1 MAPCPC
7 LHSNNHAAGETILLC
22 RNENQNRTRTV
33 VAAGTGA
40 TPAAFYLGLCRLRG
54 TLSLPAPHDCDAGGL
69 ILSVATTNPAVIPK
83 SGPEIKNR
91 CSYKN
96 RRRNYSSLPPRRLES
111 DAENRCRYGHCRR
124 NHSPSRQRRMES
136 EADLVAATAVAGE
149 TVLLCGNEE

>member
-1 MAPCPC
+1 MLTSRPWARLRGTCPC

-91 CSYKN
+91 CSLWDGSGENHAVISNSGPEIKN
-96 RRRNYSSLPPRRLES
+96 RCTQESLNGEKLTSIPKSELEIK
-111 DAENRCRYGHCRR
+111 NRCTQQGII
-124 NHSPSRQRRMES
+124 
-136 EADLVAATAVAGE
+136 A
-149 TVLLCGNEE
+149 